1 MNEST
6 DRRPVAWAVQTGFP
20 PRNVMTSKGVISGTG
35 HFWWWL
41 GTRKDYQRAIDEVIL
56 QQFPKQLLRCSQQ
69 HLPGYLSSKCQ
80 SLGYEPCRGGG
91 CCCPVGYRVE
101 GDHCVP
107 CAVVEQVKA
116 LHDLPLVYIL
126 HPESGRFAF
135 YLMCFLGMVLLPLPW
150 AIFAQIAWR
159 QLRSSDQ
166 DHVRHYLVHHQREA
180 VAKAWRS
187 QRRGPMAVTVSSM
200 SGQTKE
206 LSGFFSTSLL
216 AHLRRAV
223 ADAFGVPFRS
233 CQLVVRQQILHPEMD
248 FKTLSDANISH
259 GSSLFLV
266 CSNKE
271 SRRHLAGSSECNAL
285 SFFGRTAQVY
295 KALECKHSEQL
306 RMQRATAA
314 NLGEKYTQG
323 WQCDGCERH
332 FEAFTNLWR
341 CEVCVVDFC
350 SDCANLTS

>member
-1 MNEST
+1 
-6 DRRPVAWAVQTGFP
+6 
-20 PRNVMTSKGVISGTG
+20 
-35 HFWWWL
+35 
-41 GTRKDYQRAIDEVIL
+41 
-56 QQFPKQLLRCSQQ
+56 
-69 HLPGYLSSKCQ
+69 
-80 SLGYEPCRGGG
+80 
-91 CCCPVGYRVE
+91 
-101 GDHCVP
+101 
-107 CAVVEQVKA
+107 
-116 LHDLPLVYIL
+116 
-126 HPESGRFAF
+126 
-135 YLMCFLGMVLLPLPW
+135 
-150 AIFAQIAWR
+150 
-159 QLRSSDQ
+159 
-166 DHVRHYLVHHQREA
+166 
-180 VAKAWRS
+180 
-187 QRRGPMAVTVSSM
+187 
-200 SGQTKE
+200 
-206 LSGFFSTSLL
+206 
-216 AHLRRAV
+216 
-223 ADAFGVPFRS
+223 
-233 CQLVVRQQILHPEMD
+233 MD

>member
-126 HPESGRFAF
+126 CLNCSMH
-135 YLMCFLGMVLLPLPW
+135 
-150 AIFAQIAWR
+150 
-159 QLRSSDQ
+159 RS
-166 DHVRHYLVHHQREA
+166 
-180 VAKAWRS
+180 
-187 QRRGPMAVTVSSM
+187 
-200 SGQTKE
+200 
-206 LSGFFSTSLL
+206 
-216 AHLRRAV
+216 
-223 ADAFGVPFRS
+223 
-233 CQLVVRQQILHPEMD
+233 
-248 FKTLSDANISH
+248 
-259 GSSLFLV
+259 
-266 CSNKE
+266 
-271 SRRHLAGSSECNAL
+271 
-285 SFFGRTAQVY
+285 
-295 KALECKHSEQL
+295 
-306 RMQRATAA
+306 
-314 NLGEKYTQG
+314 
-323 WQCDGCERH
+323 
-332 FEAFTNLWR
+332 
-341 CEVCVVDFC
+341 
-350 SDCANLTS
+350 